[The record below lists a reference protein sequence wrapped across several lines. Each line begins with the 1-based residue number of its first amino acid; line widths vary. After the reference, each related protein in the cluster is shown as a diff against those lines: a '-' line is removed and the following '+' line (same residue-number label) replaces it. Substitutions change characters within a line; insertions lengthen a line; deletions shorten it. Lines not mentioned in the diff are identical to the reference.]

1 MEQEHWRVTKVRDEG
16 DECGKYRK
24 ISKIGRLLQFSYR
37 GVVVTAMERIT
48 LLETDQNHDKRNTWT
63 FKNHSHKRT

>member
-16 DECGKYRK
+16 DECAKYCK

-37 GVVVTAMERIT
+37 GNVVVKAMERIT
-48 LLETDQNHDKRNTWT
+48 LLETDQNHDKRNT
-63 FKNHSHKRT
+63 